1 METEANTGGMSD
13 DGPKYGFKQRWGS
26 SEKEQLTLPER
37 VKEGS
42 TEEAVF
48 VQEETRTQRRRI
60 TALQVKGRKCAKI
73 SWE

>member
-1 METEANTGGMSD
+1 MMGQNMGLNKGC
-13 DGPKYGFKQRWGS
+13 GS

-37 VKEGS
+37 VKGGPL
-42 TEEAVF
+42 EEATF